1 MGVGRETLGQGSL
14 RDVVDAVSSAVVL
27 FDLADESDASSLRI
41 VHANPAANVIVGIN
55 IAALAGRRAAE
66 VLPNADPERLRMYG
80 EICRSRVGH
89 DFGVVTGAAGV
100 GPGVGLTYRLK
111 AVPVGE
117 GSVAAIFDVAEP
129 RPADTSLTQFLSA
142 VIEHLP
148 TMVFVKEADELRFE
162 YFNKAGEELLGLS
175 RETLLGKND
184 HDFFPKEQADF
195 FVEKDRKVLE
205 RRTVEDIPEEPIE
218 TDRGRRWLHTR
229 KIPIADAMGRPRHLL
244 GVSIDI
250 TEQKVATDK
259 LQDQLRQAQ
268 KMEAIGRLAGG
279 VAHDFNNLLSVIMGY
294 TSLAIDG
301 VHEGDPL
308 RAQLDEVLG
317 ASGRARDLTRQLLA
331 FSRQQVLEPRIV
343 DLNRVIGQLERMLER
358 LIGEDVELVAIKA
371 PDLGHVL
378 VDPSQLEQVVMNL
391 VVNAR
396 DAMPKGGKLTIET
409 ANVDLDEAYAAQH
422 DNVAAGPHVMLAV
435 IDTGH
440 GMDRAT
446 QARIFEPFF
455 TTKEVGRGTGLGL
468 STVFGIVR
476 QSGGHVYVYSE
487 PNRGAAFKVYF
498 PRVSGGGPTPP
509 VHRSVVPRSSS
520 ETVLVLEDEDQ
531 VRRVVLAMLQR
542 GGYRV
547 IEATRAEEALEIA
560 RDPSRTIDLLLTDIV
575 MPGMSGPEVVR
586 KIREI
591 RPDLKAICMSG
602 YTDDTV
608 VRHGILESGIAFLQK
623 PITPDSLRQKVR
635 SVLDEEG

>member
-1 MGVGRETLGQGSL
+1 LEGKALGQGSL
-14 RDVVDAVSSAVVL
+14 RDVVDAVSSAIVL
-27 FDLADESDASSLRI
+27 FDLADRSDVSSLRI
-41 VHANPAANVIVGIN
+41 LHANPAAKVIVGID
-55 IAALAGRRAAE
+55 IAALAGRPAAE
-66 VLPNADPERLRMYG
+66 VLPYADPGRLRVYG
-80 EICRSRVGH
+80 EICQSRVGH
-89 DFGVVTGAAGV
+89 DFGVVAGV
-100 GPGVGLTYRLK
+100 SGIGRGVGQTYRLK

-117 GSVAAIFDVAEP
+117 CSVAAIFDVVEP
-129 RPADTSLTQFLSA
+129 RPADSSLNQFLSA

-148 TMVFVKEADELRFE
+148 TMVFVKDADELRFE

-175 RETLLGKND
+175 RGTLLGKND
-184 HDFFPKEQADF
+184 HDLFPKEQADF
-195 FVEKDRKVLE
+195 FVEKDRQVLG
-205 RRTVEDIPEEPIE
+205 RYTVEDIPEEPIE
-218 TDRGRRWLHTR
+218 TERGRRWLHTR

-250 TEQKVATDK
+250 TEQKLATDK
-259 LQDQLRQAQ
+259 LHDQLRQAQ

-279 VAHDFNNLLSVIMGY
+279 VAHDFNNLLSVIMGHV
-294 TSLAIDG
+294 SLAIEG
-301 VHEGDPL
+301 VREDDPL

-317 ASGRARDLTRQLLA
+317 ASLRARDLTRQLLA

-343 DLNRVIGQLERMLER
+343 DLNRVMGRLERMLER
-358 LIGEDVELVAIKA
+358 LIGEDVEFVAIKA

-396 DAMPKGGKLTIET
+396 DAMPRGGKLTIQT
-409 ANVDLDEAYAAQH
+409 ANVELDETYASEH
-422 DNVAAGPHVMLAV
+422 ENVAAGPHVMLAV

-487 PNRGAAFKVYF
+487 PEKGAAFKVYF
-498 PRVSGGGPTPP
+498 PRVTGGEPTTPTPQRA
-509 VHRSVVPRSSS
+509 VMSRVST
-520 ETVLVLEDEDQ
+520 ETILVLEDEDH
-531 VRRVVLAMLQR
+531 VRRVVVAMLQR
-542 GGYRV
+542 GGYEV
-547 IEATRAEEALEIA
+547 IEATRAEEALDVASDLA
-560 RDPSRTIDLLLTDIV
+560 RPIDLLLTDIV
-575 MPGMSGPEVVR
+575 MPDMSGPEVVR
-586 KIREI
+586 KIREL
-591 RPDLKAICMSG
+591 RPGLKAICMSG
-602 YTDDTV
+602 YTDETV

-623 PITPDSLRQKVR
+623 PVTPDSLRQKVR
-635 SVLDEEG
+635 SVLDDEG

>member
-1 MGVGRETLGQGSL
+1 LEGKALGQGSL
-14 RDVVDAVSSAVVL
+14 RDVVDAVSSAIVL
-27 FDLADESDASSLRI
+27 FDLADRSDVSSLRI
-41 VHANPAANVIVGIN
+41 VHANPAAKVIVGID
-55 IAALAGRRAAE
+55 IAALAGRPAAE
-66 VLPNADPERLRMYG
+66 ALPYADPGRLRVYG
-80 EICRSRVGH
+80 EICQSRVGH
-89 DFGVVTGAAGV
+89 DFGVVAGV
-100 GPGVGLTYRLK
+100 SGNGRGVGLSYRLK

-117 GSVAAIFDVAEP
+117 ASVAAIFDVVEP
-129 RPADTSLTQFLSA
+129 RPAESSLNQFLSA

-148 TMVFVKEADELRFE
+148 TMVFVKDADELRFE

-175 RETLLGKND
+175 RGALLGKND
-184 HDFFPKEQADF
+184 HDLFPKEQADF
-195 FVEKDRKVLE
+195 FVEKDRQVLG
-205 RRTVEDIPEEPIE
+205 RYTVEDIPEEPIE
-218 TDRGRRWLHTR
+218 TERGRRWLHTR

-250 TEQKVATDK
+250 TEQKLATDK
-259 LQDQLRQAQ
+259 LHDQLRQAQ

-279 VAHDFNNLLSVIMGY
+279 VAHDFNNLLSVIMGHV
-294 TSLAIDG
+294 SLAIEG
-301 VHEGDPL
+301 VFEDDPL

-317 ASGRARDLTRQLLA
+317 ASLRARDLTRQLLA

-343 DLNRVIGQLERMLER
+343 DLNRVIGSLERMLER
-358 LIGEDVELVAIKA
+358 LIGEDVEFVAIKA

-396 DAMPKGGKLTIET
+396 DAMPRGGKLTIQT
-409 ANVDLDEAYAAQH
+409 ANVELDETYASEH
-422 DNVAAGPHVMLAV
+422 ENVASGPHVMLAV

-487 PNRGAAFKVYF
+487 PEKGAAFKVYF
-498 PRVSGGGPTPP
+498 PRVTGGEPTTPTPQRA
-509 VHRSVVPRSSS
+509 VMSRVST
-520 ETVLVLEDEDQ
+520 ETILVLEDEDH
-531 VRRVVLAMLQR
+531 VRRVVVAMLQR
-542 GGYRV
+542 GGYEV
-547 IEATRAEEALEIA
+547 IEATRAEEALDVASDPA
-560 RDPSRTIDLLLTDIV
+560 RPIDLLLTDIV

-586 KIREI
+586 KIREL
-591 RPDLKAICMSG
+591 RPGLKAICMSG
-602 YTDDTV
+602 YTDETV

-623 PITPDSLRQKVR
+623 PVTPDSLRQKVR
-635 SVLDEEG
+635 SVLDDEG

>member
-1 MGVGRETLGQGSL
+1 
-14 RDVVDAVSSAVVL
+14 
-27 FDLADESDASSLRI
+27 
-41 VHANPAANVIVGIN
+41 
-55 IAALAGRRAAE
+55 
-66 VLPNADPERLRMYG
+66 
-80 EICRSRVGH
+80 
-89 DFGVVTGAAGV
+89 
-100 GPGVGLTYRLK
+100 
-111 AVPVGE
+111 
-117 GSVAAIFDVAEP
+117 
-129 RPADTSLTQFLSA
+129 

-148 TMVFVKEADELRFE
+148 TMVFVKEASELRFE

-195 FVEKDRKVLE
+195 FVEKDRGVLN
-205 RRTVEDIPEEPIE
+205 RGTVEDIPEEPIE
-218 TDRGRRWLHTR
+218 TGRGRRWLHTR
-229 KIPIADAMGRPRHLL
+229 KIPIQDAMGRPRHLL

-250 TEQKVATDK
+250 TEQKLATDK

-301 VHEGDPL
+301 MSENDPL
-308 RAQLDEVLG
+308 RSQLGEVLG
-317 ASGRARDLTRQLLA
+317 ASERARDLTRQLLA

-343 DLNRVIGQLERMLER
+343 DLNRIVGQLERMLER
-358 LIGEDVELVAIKA
+358 LIGEDVELITVKA

-378 VDPSQLEQVVMNL
+378 VDPSQIEQVVMNL

-409 ANVDLDEAYAAQH
+409 ANVILDETYASDH
-422 DNVAAGPHVMLAV
+422 ENVSPGPHVMLAV
-435 IDTGH
+435 VDTGH

-468 STVFGIVR
+468 STVFGVVR

-487 PNRGAAFKVYF
+487 PGKGAAFKVYF
-498 PRVSGGGPTPP
+498 PRVTGSEP
-509 VHRSVVPRSSS
+509 VLQAHRAVAPRSSS
-520 ETVLVLEDEDQ
+520 ETVLVLEDEEQ
-531 VRRVVLAMLQR
+531 VRRVVVAMLQR

-547 IEATRAEEALEIA
+547 IEATRAAEALEIA
-560 RDPSRTIDLLLTDIV
+560 SDPTLTIDLLLTDIV
-575 MPGMSGPEVVR
+575 MPGMSGPEVVQLM
-586 KIREI
+586 REV
-591 RPDLKAICMSG
+591 RPSLKAICMSG
-602 YTDDTV
+602 YTDETV

-623 PITPDSLRQKVR
+623 PITPDSLRHKVR
-635 SVLDEEG
+635 SVLDDGR

>member
-1 MGVGRETLGQGSL
+1 LGQGSL
-14 RDVVDAVSSAVVL
+14 GDVLDAVSSGVVL
-27 FDLADESDASSLRI
+27 FELADPSDASSLTL
-41 VHANPAANVIVGIN
+41 VHANPSASALVGTDLN
-55 IAALAGRRAAE
+55 AMVGRLAEE
-66 VLPNADPERLRMYG
+66 VLPYADRTRLALYA
-80 EICRSRVGH
+80 EICRTRVAR
-89 DFGVVTGAAGV
+89 DFGIVSGAAGL
-100 GPGVGLTYRLK
+100 GSTYRVR
-111 AVPVGE
+111 AVPVGDA
-117 GSVAAIFDVAEP
+117 SVAVIFDVVEP
-129 RPADTSLTQFLSA
+129 RHAETSLTEFLSD

-162 YFNKAGEELLGLS
+162 YFNQAGEELLGIS

-195 FVEKDRKVLE
+195 FVDKDRKVLE
-205 RRTVEDIPEEPIE
+205 RGTVEDIPEEPIE
-218 TDRGRRWLHTR
+218 TGRGRRWLHTR
-229 KIPIADAMGRPRHLL
+229 KIPIRDAMGRPRHLL

-250 TEQKVATDK
+250 TEQKLATDK

-294 TSLAIDG
+294 ASLAIDG
-301 VHEGDPL
+301 MNEGDPL
-308 RAQLDEVLG
+308 RSQLDEVLG
-317 ASGRARDLTRQLLA
+317 ASERARDLTRQLLA

-358 LIGEDVELVAIKA
+358 LIGEDVELIAVKA
-371 PDLGHVL
+371 PDLGQVL
-378 VDPSQLEQVVMNL
+378 VDPSQMEQIVMNL

-409 ANVDLDEAYAAQH
+409 ANVDLDEAYASEH
-422 DNVAAGPHVMLAV
+422 ENVTAGPHVMLAV
-435 IDTGH
+435 VDTGH

-468 STVFGIVR
+468 STVFGVVR

-487 PNRGAAFKVYF
+487 PGKGAAFKVYF
-498 PRVSGGGPTPP
+498 PRVTGTEP
-509 VHRSVVPRSSS
+509 VLQAHRAVAPRSSL
-520 ETVLVLEDEDQ
+520 ETVLVLEDEAQ
-531 VRRVVLAMLQR
+531 VRRVVVAMLQR

-547 IEATRAEEALEIA
+547 IEATRAEEALEA
-560 RDPSRTIDLLLTDIV
+560 ASDPSRTIDLLLTDIV
-575 MPGMSGPEVVR
+575 MPGMSGPEVVKR
-586 KIREI
+586 IREI
-591 RPDLKAICMSG
+591 RPNLKAICMSG
-602 YTDDTV
+602 YTDETV
-608 VRHGILESGIAFLQK
+608 FRHGILESGIAFLQK

-635 SVLDEEG
+635 GVLDEA

>member
-1 MGVGRETLGQGSL
+1 LGQGSL
-14 RDVVDAVSSAVVL
+14 REVLDAVSSGVVV
-27 FDLADESDASSLRI
+27 FDLADPSDLDSLRI
-41 VHANPAANVIVGIN
+41 VFANPAASAMSKDDLNARVGQ
-55 IAALAGRRAAE
+55 LARNA
-66 VLPNADPERLRMYG
+66 LPNGNPERLRIYA
-80 EICRSRVGH
+80 EVCRSREGR
-89 DFGVVTGAAGV
+89 DLGV
-100 GPGVGLTYRLK
+100 GPGPATWGRSYRLR
-111 AVPVGE
+111 AVPIGE
-117 GSVAAIFDVAEP
+117 DQVAVIFDLVDS
-129 RPADTSLTQFLSA
+129 PATETSLTQFLSD

-148 TMVFVKEADELRFE
+148 TMVFVKEASELRFE

-184 HDFFPKEQADF
+184 HDFFPKAQADF
-195 FVEKDRKVLE
+195 FVAKDRKVLE
-205 RRTVEDIPEEPIE
+205 RGTVEDIPEEPIE
-218 TDRGRRWLHTR
+218 TGRGRRWLHTR
-229 KIPIADAMGRPRHLL
+229 KIPVSDALGRPRHLL

-250 TEQKVATDK
+250 TEQKLATDK

-294 TSLAIDG
+294 VSLAIDG
-301 VHEGDPL
+301 IHEGDPL
-308 RAQLDEVLG
+308 RQQLDEVMG
-317 ASGRARDLTRQLLA
+317 ASERARDLTRQLLA

-371 PDLGHVL
+371 PDLGQVL
-378 VDPSQLEQVVMNL
+378 VDPSQIEQVVMNL

-409 ANVDLDEAYAAQH
+409 ANVQLDETYAADH
-422 DNVAAGPHVMLAV
+422 ENVVAGPHVMLAV
-435 IDTGH
+435 VDTGH

-468 STVFGIVR
+468 STVFGVVR
-476 QSGGHVYVYSE
+476 QSGGHVWVYSE
-487 PNRGAAFKVYF
+487 PGKGAAFKVYL
-498 PRVSGGGPTPP
+498 PRVTGTEP
-509 VHRSVVPRSSS
+509 VLQAQRVTSPRAST
-520 ETVLVLEDEDQ
+520 ETVLVLEDEAQ
-531 VRRVVLAMLQR
+531 VRRVVVAMLQR

-547 IEATRAEEALEIA
+547 IEASRAEEALEA
-560 RDPSRTIDLLLTDIV
+560 AKDPTRTIDVLLTDIV
-575 MPGMSGPEVVR
+575 MPGMSGPEVVKR
-586 KIREI
+586 IREI

-602 YTDDTV
+602 YTDETV

-635 SVLDEEG
+635 SVLDDGT

>member
-1 MGVGRETLGQGSL
+1 LGQGSL
-14 RDVVDAVSSAVVL
+14 RDVLNAVSSGVVL
-27 FDLADESDASSLRI
+27 FDLVDPSDPSSLRL
-41 VHANPAANVIVGIN
+41 VHANPASNAIVGN
-55 IAALAGRRAAE
+55 DIASLSGRLAREA
-66 VLPNADPERLRMYG
+66 LPNADPERLNIYA
-80 EICRSRVGH
+80 EICRSRVGR
-89 DFGVVTGAAGV
+89 DFGVVPGAGGV
-100 GPGVGLTYRLK
+100 GRTYRLK

-117 GSVAAIFDVAEP
+117 DSVAAIFDVVEP

-195 FVEKDRKVLE
+195 FVQKDRGVLE
-205 RRTVEDIPEEPIE
+205 RGTVEDIPEEPIE
-218 TDRGRRWLHTR
+218 TGRGRRWLHTR
-229 KIPIADAMGRPRHLL
+229 KIPVADAMGRPRHLL

-250 TEQKVATDK
+250 TEQKLATDK

-294 TSLAIDG
+294 AALAIDG
-301 VHEGDPL
+301 IHEGDPL
-308 RAQLDEVLG
+308 RDQLQEVLG
-317 ASGRARDLTRQLLA
+317 ASERARDLTRQLLA
-331 FSRQQVLEPRIV
+331 FSRQQVLEPRVV

-371 PDLGHVL
+371 PNLGQVL
-378 VDPSQLEQVVMNL
+378 VDPSQIEQVVMNL

-409 ANVDLDEAYAAQH
+409 ANVHLDETYAADH
-422 DNVAAGPHVMLAV
+422 ENVVAGPHVMLAV
-435 IDTGH
+435 VDTGH

-468 STVFGIVR
+468 STVFGVVR

-487 PNRGAAFKVYF
+487 PGKGAAFKVYF
-498 PRVSGGGPTPP
+498 PRATGNEPVLQSHRAAPP
-509 VHRSVVPRSSS
+509 RASS
-520 ETVLVLEDEDQ
+520 ETVLVLEDEAQ
-531 VRRVVLAMLQR
+531 VRRVVVAMLQR

-547 IEATRAEEALEIA
+547 IEATRAEEALEVA
-560 RDPSRTIDLLLTDIV
+560 RDPGRTIDLLLTDIV

-586 KIREI
+586 KMREI

-602 YTDDTV
+602 YTDETV

-635 SVLDEEG
+635 GVLDDER

>member
-1 MGVGRETLGQGSL
+1 
-14 RDVVDAVSSAVVL
+14 
-27 FDLADESDASSLRI
+27 
-41 VHANPAANVIVGIN
+41 
-55 IAALAGRRAAE
+55 
-66 VLPNADPERLRMYG
+66 
-80 EICRSRVGH
+80 
-89 DFGVVTGAAGV
+89 
-100 GPGVGLTYRLK
+100 
-111 AVPVGE
+111 
-117 GSVAAIFDVAEP
+117 
-129 RPADTSLTQFLSA
+129 
-142 VIEHLP
+142 
-148 TMVFVKEADELRFE
+148 
-162 YFNKAGEELLGLS
+162 
-175 RETLLGKND
+175 
-184 HDFFPKEQADF
+184 
-195 FVEKDRKVLE
+195 
-205 RRTVEDIPEEPIE
+205 
-218 TDRGRRWLHTR
+218 
-229 KIPIADAMGRPRHLL
+229 
-244 GVSIDI
+244 
-250 TEQKVATDK
+250 
-259 LQDQLRQAQ
+259 
-268 KMEAIGRLAGG
+268 
-279 VAHDFNNLLSVIMGY
+279 
-294 TSLAIDG
+294 
-301 VHEGDPL
+301 
-308 RAQLDEVLG
+308 
-317 ASGRARDLTRQLLA
+317 
-331 FSRQQVLEPRIV
+331 
-343 DLNRVIGQLERMLER
+343 LNRVIGQLERMLER

-560 RDPSRTIDLLLTDIV
+560 RDPSRTVDLLLTDIV